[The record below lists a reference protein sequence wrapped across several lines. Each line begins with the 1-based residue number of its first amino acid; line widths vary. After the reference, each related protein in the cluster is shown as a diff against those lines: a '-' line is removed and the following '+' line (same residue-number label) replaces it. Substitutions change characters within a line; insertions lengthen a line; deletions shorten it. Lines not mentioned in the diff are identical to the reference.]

1 VCTGDGAS
9 DGERGDRGSDP
20 GHGVVGDWRDGVSTG
35 ARAAAGEEGGGG
47 VVAERDRGATVER
60 AVVEPIAPGG
70 GSRLSTV
77 GEGISQGGGRDDGG
91 QTIPRGS
98 RQ

>member
-1 VCTGDGAS
+1 VTLPISKAVAAAARPSSWNDAIVCTGDGAS
-9 DGERGDRGSDP
+9 EGERGDRGSDP

-35 ARAAAGEEGGGG
+35 ARAAAGEGE
-47 VVAERDRGATVER
+47 VERDRGATVER

-77 GEGISQGGGRDDGG
+77 GEGIS
-91 QTIPRGS
+91 
-98 RQ
+98 